1 MNKINYNEV
10 PYGFMHCLEADCPM
24 ASHCLRQMAMQAVPK
39 NQISVPII
47 NPQLPEQSENC
58 RFYRS
63 DEPQVYARGF
73 TNMQKQ
79 MLPSQY
85 DTFRYRL
92 IGKFGRNPYF
102 DRRKGARLCSPSE
115 IKVVKSALKEIGLE
129 HLEFDAYEKHLN
141 WTD

>member
-1 MNKINYNEV
+1 MNKINYKEV
-10 PYGFMHCLEADCPM
+10 PYGYTHCLRGDCPM
-24 ASHCLRQMAMQAVPK
+24 AEHCLHQIAMQA
-39 NQISVPII
+39 
-47 NPQLPEQSENC
+47 LPEDETSVLILNPHLVEPSENC

-63 DEPQVYARGF
+63 DEPQVYGRGF

-79 MLPSQY
+79 MLPGQY
-85 DTFRYRL
+85 DTFRYQL

-102 DRRKGARLCSPSE
+102 ERRKGDRLCTPSE
-115 IKVVKSALKEIGLE
+115 IKVVKAALKEIGLE

>member
-1 MNKINYNEV
+1 MNKITHKDV

-24 ASHCLRQMAMQAVPK
+24 AEHCLRQMAMQALPK
-39 NQISVPII
+39 EAIGVLIL
-47 NPQLPEQSENC
+47 NPQITESSEKC
-58 RFYRS
+58 KFYRS
-63 DEPQVYARGF
+63 DEPQVYGRGF
-73 TNMQKQ
+73 KNMQKQ
-79 MLPSQY
+79 MLPGQY

-102 DRRKGARLCSPSE
+102 ERRKGAQLCTPSD
-115 IKVVKSALKEIGLE
+115 IKEVKAALKEIGLE

>member
-1 MNKINYNEV
+1 MNKINHKDV

-24 ASHCLRQMAMQAVPK
+24 AEHCLRQMAMQALPK
-39 NQISVPII
+39 EAIGVLIL
-47 NPQLPEQSENC
+47 NPQITESSEKC
-58 RFYRS
+58 KFYRS
-63 DEPQVYARGF
+63 DEPQVYGRGF
-73 TNMQKQ
+73 KNMQKQ
-79 MLPSQY
+79 MLPGQY

-102 DRRKGARLCSPSE
+102 ERRKGAQLCTPSD
-115 IKVVKSALKEIGLE
+115 IKEVKAALKEIGLE

>member
-24 ASHCLRQMAMQAVPK
+24 AEHCLRQMAMQALPK
-39 NQISVPII
+39 DEMSVRIL
-47 NPQLPEQSENC
+47 NPQIVEPSESC

-63 DEPQVYARGF
+63 DDPQIYARGF
-73 TNMQKQ
+73 MNMQKQ
-79 MLPSQY
+79 MLPGQY

-129 HLEFDAYEKHLN
+129 HLEFDAYEKHLC
-141 WTD
+141 WFD

>member
-24 ASHCLRQMAMQAVPK
+24 ANHCLRQMAMQAVPK

-79 MLPSQY
+79 MLPGQY

-102 DRRKGARLCSPSE
+102 ERRKGARLCSPSE

>member
-47 NPQLPEQSENC
+47 NPQLPEPSENC
-58 RFYRS
+58 KYYRS
-63 DEPQVYARGF
+63 DEPQVYGRG
-73 TNMQKQ
+73 

-129 HLEFDAYEKHLN
+129 HLEFDAYKKHLC
-141 WTD
+141 WFD

>member
-102 DRRKGARLCSPSE
+102 ERRKGARLCSPSE

>member
-1 MNKINYNEV
+1 MNKINYKDV

-24 ASHCLRQMAMQAVPK
+24 AEHCLRQMAMQALPK
-39 NQISVPII
+39 DAIGVLIL
-47 NPQLPEQSENC
+47 NPQITESSEKC
-58 RFYRS
+58 KFYRS
-63 DEPQVYARGF
+63 DEPQVYGRGF
-73 TNMQKQ
+73 KNMQKQ
-79 MLPSQY
+79 MLPGQY

-102 DRRKGARLCSPSE
+102 ERRKGAQLCTPSD
-115 IKVVKSALKEIGLE
+115 IKEVKVALKEIGLE

>member
-1 MNKINYNEV
+1 
-10 PYGFMHCLEADCPM
+10 M
-24 ASHCLRQMAMQAVPK
+24 AEHCLRQIAMQALPK
-39 NQISVPII
+39 DAMSVHIL
-47 NPQLPEQSENC
+47 NPQIAKSSQKC
-58 RFYRS
+58 KFYRS
-63 DEPQVYARGF
+63 DEPQVYAKGF

-79 MLPSQY
+79 MLPGQY

-102 DRRKGARLCSPSE
+102 ERRKGAQLCTPSD
-115 IKVVKSALKEIGLE
+115 IKEVKAALKEIGLE

>member
-102 DRRKGARLCSPSE
+102 ERRKGARLCSPSE

-129 HLEFDAYEKHLN
+129 HLAFDAYEKHLN

>member
-1 MNKINYNEV
+1 MNKINHKDV

-24 ASHCLRQMAMQAVPK
+24 AEHCLRQMAMQALPK
-39 NQISVPII
+39 DAIGVLIL
-47 NPQLPEQSENC
+47 NPQITESSEKC
-58 RFYRS
+58 KFYRS
-63 DEPQVYARGF
+63 DEPQVYGRGF
-73 TNMQKQ
+73 KNMQKQ
-79 MLPSQY
+79 MLPGQY

-102 DRRKGARLCSPSE
+102 ERRKGAQLCTPSD
-115 IKVVKSALKEIGLE
+115 IKEVKAALKEIGLE